1 MLTKK
6 TIGFIGGGNLAE
18 ALIKGLLSS
27 KALRAGQIL
36 VSDRLSDRLI
46 HIAEVYEVKV
56 LNKNYETALTSDIIF
71 ITVKPKDVSPALK
84 EIAPEL
90 TREKLLI
97 SVAAGITTDFM
108 QAVLRGS
115 GAKDFVPLI
124 RAMPNTPA
132 TVQEGVTALF
142 AAEGVGDKDIRLA
155 EAVFKSVGKV
165 VVLDDEAL
173 MDVVTGLSGSG
184 PAYFFLIM
192 DALVQAGVKA
202 GLKQEDA
209 RLLVLQT
216 CLGAA
221 KLALQSE
228 TQGLGELRRMVT
240 SPGGTTEAGIRK
252 LEDAGIRD
260 IMMSAV
266 QAAID
271 RAKGLSKE
279 SL

>member
-27 KALRAGQIL
+27 KAVGAGQIL
-36 VSDRLSDRLI
+36 VSDRLSDRLV

-71 ITVKPKDVSPALK
+71 ITVKPKDVGSALK

-97 SVAAGITTDFM
+97 SVAAGITTEFI
-108 QAVLRGS
+108 QAVLMGS
-115 GAKDFVPLI
+115 GAKDFAPVI

-132 TVQEGVTALF
+132 IVQEGITALF
-142 AAEGVGDKDIRLA
+142 AGEGVGDKDIRLA

-165 VVLDDEAL
+165 VVLDDEGL
-173 MDVVTGLSGSG
+173 MDAVTGLSGSG

-202 GLKQEDA
+202 GLKQQDA

-216 CLGAA
+216 ALGSA
-221 KLALQSE
+221 KLALESE
-228 TQGLGELRRMVT
+228 EKGLSELRRMVT

-260 IMMSAV
+260 IIMSAV

-271 RAKGLSKE
+271 RARELSKE